1 MSAITIEGVSKS
13 YGTTPVLHAFD
24 LEIPDGAF
32 VSFLGPSG
40 CGKSTLLFCIAGLE
54 EISDG
59 RILFDGRDMTPVA
72 ARNRNIA
79 LVFQDYALY
88 PHMSVRENLAFPLRQ
103 QKAEGQAIATQVAW
117 AADLLGLNPFLDR
130 PPAELSG
137 GQRQRVAVGRAI
149 VRHPAALLM
158 DEPLSNLDAS
168 LRVKTRTEI
177 KRLQRELK
185 ITVVFVTH
193 DQEEAMVMSDRI
205 AVMNN
210 GVLQQFDEPMKIY
223 RAPVN
228 VFVASFI
235 GSPQMNLLPGEMAPG
250 GHGGRR
256 LVGLRPHDLAPTAN
270 GGSDAFTLTGELAL
284 IEPAGPLHYL
294 DVDVGGQM
302 VKATCADPNG
312 LCPGAAVTLSAPIQA
327 VHLFDRESGLRVNA

>member
-1 MSAITIEGVSKS
+1 MSAITIESVSKS
-13 YGTTPVLHAFD
+13 YGATPVLHALD

-103 QKAEGQAIATQVAW
+103 QKAEEQAIATQVAW
-117 AADLLGLNPFLDR
+117 AADLLGLNLFLDR
-130 PPAELSG
+130 SPAELSG

-250 GHGGRR
+250 GYGARR
-256 LVGLRPHDLAPTAN
+256 LVGVRPHDLAPTAN
-270 GGSDAFTLTGELAL
+270 GGLDAFTLTGELAL

-327 VHLFDRESGLRVNA
+327 VHLFDRESGLRVSA

>member
-1 MSAITIEGVSKS
+1 
-13 YGTTPVLHAFD
+13 
-24 LEIPDGAF
+24 
-32 VSFLGPSG
+32 
-40 CGKSTLLFCIAGLE
+40 
-54 EISDG
+54 
-59 RILFDGRDMTPVA
+59 
-72 ARNRNIA
+72 
-79 LVFQDYALY
+79 
-88 PHMSVRENLAFPLRQ
+88 
-103 QKAEGQAIATQVAW
+103 
-117 AADLLGLNPFLDR
+117 
-130 PPAELSG
+130 
-137 GQRQRVAVGRAI
+137 
-149 VRHPAALLM
+149 M

-185 ITVVFVTH
+185 ITVIFVTH

-210 GVLQQFDEPMKIY
+210 GVLQQFDEPMRIY
-223 RAPVN
+223 RAPMN
-228 VFVASFI
+228 VFVAGFI

-250 GHGGRR
+250 GHGARR
-256 LVGLRPHDLAPTAN
+256 LVGVRPHDLAPMN
-270 GGSDAFTLTGELAL
+270 GGSNAFTLTGELAL

-312 LCPGAAVTLSAPIQA
+312 LLPGATVTLSAPVQT

>member
-1 MSAITIEGVSKS
+1 
-13 YGTTPVLHAFD
+13 
-24 LEIPDGAF
+24 
-32 VSFLGPSG
+32 
-40 CGKSTLLFCIAGLE
+40 
-54 EISDG
+54 
-59 RILFDGRDMTPVA
+59 
-72 ARNRNIA
+72 
-79 LVFQDYALY
+79 
-88 PHMSVRENLAFPLRQ
+88 
-103 QKAEGQAIATQVAW
+103 
-117 AADLLGLNPFLDR
+117 
-130 PPAELSG
+130 
-137 GQRQRVAVGRAI
+137 
-149 VRHPAALLM
+149 M

-223 RAPVN
+223 RAPMN
-228 VFVASFI
+228 VFVAGFI

-250 GHGGRR
+250 GHGSGR

-294 DVDVGGQM
+294 DVDVGGQL
-302 VKATCADPNG
+302 VKATCVEPNG
-312 LCPGAAVTLSAPIQA
+312 LFPGATVTLSAPVQA

>member
-1 MSAITIEGVSKS
+1 
-13 YGTTPVLHAFD
+13 
-24 LEIPDGAF
+24 
-32 VSFLGPSG
+32 
-40 CGKSTLLFCIAGLE
+40 
-54 EISDG
+54 
-59 RILFDGRDMTPVA
+59 MTPVA

-103 QKAEGQAIATQVAW
+103 QKAEEQAITTQVAW

-130 PPAELSG
+130 SPAELSG

-185 ITVVFVTH
+185 TTVVFVTH

-223 RAPVN
+223 RAPDEC
-228 VFVASFI
+228 
-235 GSPQMNLLPGEMAPG
+235 LR
-250 GHGGRR
+250 RR
-256 LVGLRPHDLAPTAN
+256 LHRLAADEFASRRDGAWGTRRGAPRRRAPSRSRPDGEWRRRTGFA
-270 GGSDAFTLTGELAL
+270 LTGELAL

-312 LCPGAAVTLSAPIQA
+312 LVPGAAITLSAPIQA
-327 VHLFDRESGLRVNA
+327 VHLFDRESGLRVDA